1 MGERLNILE
10 TTLGL
15 VFIQPDAEQLED
27 LYSRISIFGLTTET
41 EFPEPPTR
49 GFLSKPL
56 TDEQRKEF
64 DKVLGPEYA
73 KEAVALQ
80 DKLIDI
86 PIEECSEQMVH
97 IPSLF
102 QTNEIPLSTSIIP
115 FSEACGEW
123 ANKQRM
129 YWVRKSVADKL
140 LNMGQSLK
148 KVGIKLHLEDAFRP
162 TGVQEGLFSRR
173 IKLIL
178 REHPEWREDWDK
190 VWAEARSKTAV
201 CPGMAGHKSGA
212 AVDITLQTLDGDP
225 LPLGNRY
232 PDGGPRVALH
242 FPHVTQ
248 EEWTTRMLFTYA
260 TELHGLRIYPF
271 ENWHA
276 SAGDLSAGIAF
287 GKTNAVTPQYRAKFG
302 PIKSFDPQTGDI
314 VPYSPAEYFQPFFS
328 KEELLEKAE

>member
-1 MGERLNILE
+1 MRESLNTLE
-10 TTLGL
+10 TTLGI

-27 LYSRISIFGLTTET
+27 LYRRISIPGSTAET
-41 EFPEPPTR
+41 ELPQPPIR

-56 TDEQRKEF
+56 TDEQKKKS
-64 DKVLGPEYA
+64 DQVLGPEYA

-86 PIEECSEQMVH
+86 PIEECGEPMVH
-97 IPSLF
+97 SPSLF
-102 QTNEIPLSTSIIP
+102 QANEVPLSTSIIP

-123 ANKQRM
+123 ANKQRI
-129 YWVRKSVADKL
+129 YWIRESVANRL

-148 KVGIKLHLEDAFRP
+148 KIGIKLHLEDAFRP
-162 TGVQEGLFSRR
+162 IGVQEGLFSRR

-178 REHPEWREDWDK
+178 REHPEWSEDWDK
-190 VWAEARSKTAV
+190 VWTEARSKTAV

-212 AVDITLQTLDGDP
+212 AVDITLQTLDGNP

-242 FPHVTQ
+242 FPYVTQ
-248 EEWTTRMLFTYA
+248 EEWATRMLFAYA

-287 GKTNAVTPQYRAKFG
+287 GKTNSVTPQYRARFG
-302 PIKSFDPQTGDI
+302 PIKSFDPQTGNI
-314 VPYSPAEYFQPFFS
+314 VSYAPPEYFQPFFS
-328 KEELLEKAE
+328 KEELLRKIE